1 MQILVVEPG
10 KTPVITEIGG
20 SLNEMQKIVGG
31 TIQAVFPFPEEVAL
45 VCNDEGKI
53 LGLPM
58 NRGLRDERGNMHD
71 IVYGTFFLCGAP
83 SDSDKFDSL
92 SPEQLARFTT
102 LYCIPETFMQMDA
115 QIINGAINDG
125 YQQNQ
130 NRYF

>member
-1 MQILVVEPG
+1 MHANNDYNETNDISLKFYFPIL
-10 KTPVITEIGG
+10 KT
-20 SLNEMQKIVGG
+20 
-31 TIQAVFPFPEEVAL
+31 
-45 VCNDEGKI
+45 DEGKI